1 MPNRSQLL
9 NPEYYFPFI
18 FNGVRI
24 AFLLVFAYFATRIA
38 SRLIRG
44 LEKYSV
50 RMMIKAGGGSDFE
63 LEKRAKTVGGVARKS
78 STVMI
83 WVIAGLMILKEMN
96 FDVRPLLAGAGVVGV
111 AFGFGAQNLV
121 KDIISGLLLL
131 MENQMRI
138 NDVVT
143 INGKSGL
150 VEEINLRTT
159 VLRGEDGVV
168 HIFPNGTIQ
177 GLSNMTRE
185 YSYYVL
191 SISVGYRED
200 TDHVGAVL
208 KQVGDELAREEPYGA
223 AILAPLELMGVDKLG
238 DAAVVIKARIKTQP
252 QQQWMVGRE
261 MNRRIKK
268 RFEEAQIE
276 IPFPSQTIQLAPGL
290 PDQLRTELKG
300 IVREVLA
307 ERPA

>member
-1 MPNRSQLL
+1 
-9 NPEYYFPFI
+9 
-18 FNGVRI
+18 
-24 AFLLVFAYFATRIA
+24 
-38 SRLIRG
+38 
-44 LEKYSV
+44 
-50 RMMIKAGGGSDFE
+50 
-63 LEKRAKTVGGVARKS
+63 
-78 STVMI
+78 
-83 WVIAGLMILKEMN
+83 MN

-111 AFGFGAQNLV
+111 AFGFGAQSVV
-121 KDIISGLLLL
+121 KDVISGLFLL

-168 HIFPNGTIQ
+168 HIFPNGSIQ
-177 GLSNMTRE
+177 SLSNMTRD

-191 SISVGYRED
+191 AISVGYKED
-200 TDHVGAVL
+200 TDHVGYVL
-208 KQVGDELAREEPYGA
+208 KQIGDELAQEEPFSK
-223 AILAPLELMGVDKLG
+223 AILAPTELMGVDKLG
-238 DAAVVIKARIKTQP
+238 DAAVVIKARIKTLP
-252 QQQWMVGRE
+252 LQQWNVGRE

-268 RFEEAQIE
+268 RFQEAQIE

-300 IVREVLA
+300 IVREVLSEHSVEK
-307 ERPA
+307 ERA